1 MCKDDS
7 IFMTTVQEALQ
18 QGAQELAT
26 ADLQGV
32 RLDAQVLLSHVIGL
46 ERAQL
51 YAYPDYELSEEQER
65 EYQLLLARRAQ
76 HEPMAYILGSKEF
89 YGLDF
94 FVDSRVLIPRAET
107 ELLVEVALAHI
118 QSRLDAGQL
127 PVVADIGTGSGA
139 IPITI
144 AVEEPRLPYLFACD
158 ISAAA
163 LEVASINCERHSVS
177 DRVRLLQG
185 DLLAPLPEPVDLLLA
200 NLPYVGT
207 GEIESMTSDVLSYE
221 PHLALFSGPDG
232 LDLLLRLCTDAKKSA
247 TLKNGGVMLLEVGY
261 QQCTSLTRALRVL
274 WPQAVVTCKKDYA
287 GWDRLVEVVI

>member
-1 MCKDDS
+1 
-7 IFMTTVQEALQ
+7 MTTIREALR
-18 QGAQELAT
+18 QGAQELAE

-32 RLDAQVLLSHVIGL
+32 RLDAQVLLSSALGL

-51 YAYPDYELSEEQER
+51 YAYPEDELSEEQELA
-65 EYQLLLARRAQ
+65 YQALLTRRKQ
-76 HEPMAYILGSKEF
+76 HEPMAYILGHKEF

-94 FVDSRVLIPRAET
+94 VVDPRVLIPRPET
-107 ELLVEVALAHI
+107 ELLVEAALAHI
-118 QSRLDAGQL
+118 QSCLAAGHL

-158 ISAAA
+158 VSAAA
-163 LEVASINCERHSVS
+163 LAVARMNCERYQVS
-177 DRVRLLQG
+177 KRVHLLQG

-207 GEIESMTSDVLSYE
+207 REVDSISSDVLSYE
-221 PHLALFSGPDG
+221 PHMALFSGPDG
-232 LDLLLRLCTDAKKSA
+232 LDLLLRLCTEAKKSA
-247 TLKNGGVMLLEVGY
+247 TLKSGGVMLLEIGY
-261 QQCTSLTRALRVL
+261 QQCKPLTRALHAL
-274 WPQAVVTCKKDYA
+274 WPEAIVTCKKDYA

>member
-1 MCKDDS
+1 
-7 IFMTTVQEALQ
+7 MTKIQEALR
-18 QGAQELAT
+18 QGAQELAA

-32 RLDAQVLLSHVIGL
+32 RLDAQVLLSSVLGL

-51 YAYPDYELSEEQER
+51 YAYPEYELSAEQKR
-65 EYQLLLARRAQ
+65 SYQALLARRAQ
-76 HEPMAYILGSKEF
+76 HEPMAYVLGHKEF

-94 FVDSRVLIPRAET
+94 FVDQRVLIPRPET
-107 ELLVEVALAHI
+107 ELLVETALAHI
-118 QSRLDAGQL
+118 QSRLNTGQQ

-163 LEVASINCERHSVS
+163 LEVAHINCERHHVS
-177 DRVRLLQG
+177 ERVHLLQG
-185 DLLAPLPEPVDLLLA
+185 DLLAPLPGPVDLLVA

-207 GEIESMTSDVLSYE
+207 KEADSATSDVVSYE
-221 PHLALFSGPDG
+221 PHIALFSGPDG
-232 LDLLLRLCTDAKKSA
+232 LDLLLRLCTEAKKSA
-247 TLKNGGVMLLEVGY
+247 TLKNGGVMLLEIGY
-261 QQCTSLTRALRVL
+261 QQCKPLTRALRVL

-287 GWDRLVEVVI
+287 GWDRLVEIVI